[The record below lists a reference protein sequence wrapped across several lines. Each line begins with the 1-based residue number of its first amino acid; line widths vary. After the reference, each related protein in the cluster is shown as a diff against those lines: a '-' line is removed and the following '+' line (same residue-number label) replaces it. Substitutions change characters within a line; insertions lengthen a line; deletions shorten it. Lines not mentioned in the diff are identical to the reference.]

1 MDGSVLDLVLI
12 LAMAVFGFSGY
23 RQGFLVGVL
32 SFGGFLGGGVLGTLV
47 ASPIAQKFASGGGR
61 SLIGIATVLILASIG
76 QFAGTTVGVAL
87 RRRVVGRPA
96 RTVDSVG
103 GATVSVLGVLLVA
116 WLLGTAAKDS
126 TYFDISQK
134 VRDSQILQRV
144 DTAMPPAP
152 EVFASFRRLLDEQ
165 GFPQVF
171 TSLNPGATT
180 PVPPPD
186 PAVLNS
192 PAVRATRNRVLKVV
206 GVAKACNR
214 RLEGTGFVYA
224 RDRVMTNAHV
234 VAGVRDPEVELG
246 DGSRKRGRVVVFDP
260 RRDVAV
266 IYVPSLGLDPLVF
279 RADARSGDDAVVV
292 GYPED
297 GPFAAVAARVRD
309 QITAVG
315 RDIYEK
321 STVRREVYALRA
333 VVRAGNSGGPLLAK
347 DGRVYG
353 VIFAA
358 DANDR
363 DTGYALTAGEVAG
376 AARTGVARTDRVD
389 TQGCD

>member
-1 MDGSVLDLVLI
+1 MNGSLLDLLLV
-12 LAMAVFGFSGY
+12 LAMVLFGFSGY

-32 SFGGFLGGGVLGTLV
+32 SFGGFVGGGILGTLV
-47 ASPIAQKFASGGGR
+47 ASPIASRVASGGGE
-61 SLIGIATVLILASIG
+61 SLVGIATVLVTASIG
-76 QFAGTTVGVAL
+76 QLVGTTAGSAL
-87 RRRVVGRPA
+87 RRRVVGKPA
-96 RTVDSVG
+96 RTIDATG
-103 GATVSVLGVLLVA
+103 GAAVSVLGVLLVA

-126 TYFDISQK
+126 SYRSVADAVRNSQ
-134 VRDSQILQRV
+134 VLRQVDS
-144 DTAMPPAP
+144 AMPPAP

-171 TSLNPGATT
+171 TELNPGATAK
-180 PVPPPD
+180 VPPPN

-192 PAVRATRNRVLKVV
+192 PAMRSTRTRVLKVI
-206 GVAKACNR
+206 GVAKSCSR

-224 RDRVMTNAHV
+224 AERVMTNAHV

-246 DGSRKRGRVVVFDP
+246 DGSRKRGRVVLFDP
-260 RRDVAV
+260 KRDVAV
-266 IYVPSLGLDPLVF
+266 VYVPGLKLEPLTF
-279 RADARSGDDAVVV
+279 RDDARNGDDAAVV

-297 GPFAAVAARVRD
+297 GPFSATAARVREE
-309 QITAVG
+309 ITAVG

-321 STVRREVYALRA
+321 STVRREVYSLRA
-333 VVRAGNSGGPLLAK
+333 VVRPGNSGGPLLAK

-358 DANDR
+358 DANDPE
-363 DTGYALTAGEVAG
+363 TGYALTAGEVATSARAG
-376 AARTGVARTDRVD
+376 ATRTERIS